1 MTRRRRKPPTKFR
14 DYATGKSL
22 LEVDRTLKIA
32 ERSKSQKNKDLRA
45 EKERKN
51 RILKRK
57 LQKLQGPAKAVVM
70 TELPTSETMT
80 IVPSIST
87 APGVKTAQ
95 MMVSSNPNLSK
106 RDQPIL
112 APQKSPVLIDPANL
126 TVDEWQNQMAKQ
138 LNEIGI
144 GESELS
150 TSGKTI
156 SLLSPALITERGGLC
171 YVTNLLGV
179 RKKGE
184 GIVTPREFQL
194 PTMTPAQAVAAKRV
208 AFPPIPPSTLTIPRT
223 RQQALPVFDGE
234 RIQELSDNNDYEDSD
249 GGERGH
255 TLEQNDL
262 ESNPSSSQR
271 DNDDGANL
279 QNELPLLRA
288 TRAPTSLPPL
298 PKSNQRSSPSSSEN
312 DPSQNQS
319 REKNQNYHQE
329 TAPPPTT
336 TTTTTT
342 TTLPTT
348 KSTVQTSGRQ
358 SDQTTADRPNGF
370 DLFYNP
376 KRSSTYSALDIKK
389 FKQKNDSISRHKPF
403 LASFKRNPIISTG
416 LYTHLF
422 ADTIAAYKNH
432 FAINRDYGYILVVV
446 CGLSKQLFT
455 APLYFNTQEEV
466 TPALE
471 KIFSRLDLPGHT
483 FFLTDRGKEFEI
495 NSWGM
500 LERWGM
506 TPVYLRGR
514 HKSAPV
520 ERVM

>member
-1 MTRRRRKPPTKFR
+1 
-14 DYATGKSL
+14 
-22 LEVDRTLKIA
+22 
-32 ERSKSQKNKDLRA
+32 
-45 EKERKN
+45 
-51 RILKRK
+51 
-57 LQKLQGPAKAVVM
+57 
-70 TELPTSETMT
+70 
-80 IVPSIST
+80 
-87 APGVKTAQ
+87 
-95 MMVSSNPNLSK
+95 
-106 RDQPIL
+106 
-112 APQKSPVLIDPANL
+112 
-126 TVDEWQNQMAKQ
+126 
-138 LNEIGI
+138 
-144 GESELS
+144 
-150 TSGKTI
+150 
-156 SLLSPALITERGGLC
+156 
-171 YVTNLLGV
+171 
-179 RKKGE
+179 
-184 GIVTPREFQL
+184 
-194 PTMTPAQAVAAKRV
+194 MTPAQAVAAKRV
-208 AFPPIPPSTLTIPRT
+208 AFSPILPSTRTIPRT
-223 RQQALPVFDGE
+223 RQQAPPVFDGE
-234 RIQELSDNNDYEDSD
+234 RIQELSDNNDYEDSE
-249 GGERGH
+249 GEKRGH
-255 TLEQNDL
+255 ALEQNDL
-262 ESNPSSSQR
+262 ESNPSSQR
-271 DNDDGANL
+271 VAAAAAANDDTNL
-279 QNELPLLRA
+279 QKELPLLRA
-288 TRAPTSLPPL
+288 TRAPTSLPPRSVSPPL

-329 TAPPPTT
+329 TVPPTT
-336 TTTTTT
+336 TTTAATTT
-342 TTLPTT
+342 TTTPPTT

-358 SDQTTADRPNGF
+358 SDQTTVDRPNGF

-422 ADTIAAYKNH
+422 ADIIAAYKNH
-432 FAINRDYGYILVVV
+432 FAINRDYGCILVVV

-514 HKSAPV
+514 HKSAPA